1 MNQPR
6 AGAKLKHASTISSLE
21 ETCQWPETADGDGSD
36 KEADISNRH
45 VLMQSAHIILEVA
58 ADDNNDCTGAE
69 EEQGFEHSMSEEVEH
84 AGHISKTTLTLE

>member
-1 MNQPR
+1 
-6 AGAKLKHASTISSLE
+6 
-21 ETCQWPETADGDGSD
+21 
-36 KEADISNRH
+36 
-45 VLMQSAHIILEVA
+45 MQSAHIILEVA